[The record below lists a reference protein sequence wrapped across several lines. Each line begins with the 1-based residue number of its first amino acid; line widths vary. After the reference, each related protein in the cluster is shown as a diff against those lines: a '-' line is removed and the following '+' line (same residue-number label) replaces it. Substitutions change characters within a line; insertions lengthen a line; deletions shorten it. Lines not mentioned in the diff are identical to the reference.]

1 MFNKIIEDYSFLKN
15 LDENTKYII
24 INSLITKKFDMGY
37 TLIKEGQACA
47 GFF

>member
-37 TLIKEGQACA
+37 TLIKEGLACA